1 MNAAHPRIKGFSLIE
16 LLIVLFIVGVLA
28 ALALPAYDEHIRRAH
43 RAEARTGLLHA
54 AHRLEREATAAGVYP
69 SGALPESLAVLPS
82 GRYRIERSTPTDAID
97 AATRFRLR
105 ATPQG
110 AQAQDK
116 CGSLTL
122 THTGERGLAN
132 NTASVADCWNR

>member
-1 MNAAHPRIKGFSLIE
+1 MSHRFIIKDGFSLVE
-16 LLIVLFIVGVLA
+16 LLVVLFIVAVLA

-69 SGALPESLAVLPS
+69 GGALPESLAMPPS
-82 GRYRIERSTPTDAID
+82 GRYRIERTTPTDPID

-116 CGSLTL
+116 CGSFTL
-122 THTGERGLAN
+122 THTGERGLVG
-132 NTASVADCWNR
+132 NTALVADCWNR